1 MYSVVLVMAL
11 AGSAETPD
19 CHSCH
24 GGMFRG
30 HGCQGAC
37 YGGSYSACY
46 GGCYGGG
53 RGSCYGGGCYG
64 GGYGGCYGGCY
75 GGAVMPG
82 GVKPMV
88 EPIGPGKPAKDEPIA
103 APANI
108 VVTLPAGAKLTID
121 GYVSTQTSATRILVT
136 PVLQPNQEFVYT
148 LVAETT
154 ENGQPVRLSQKVMVR
169 AGVTTPVSFTFG
181 NGVTAS
187 R

>member
-30 HGCQGAC
+30 HGGHGCH
-37 YGGSYSACY
+37 GGCY

-53 RGSCYGGGCYG
+53 YSACYGGGCYG
-64 GGYGGCYGGCY
+64 GGCYGGGCYGGT
-75 GGAVMPG
+75 VVPS

-88 EPIGPGKPAKDEPIA
+88 EPIGPGKPAKDEPVA

-121 GYVSTQTSATRILVT
+121 GYVSTQTSATRVLVT

-154 ENGQPVRLSQKVMVR
+154 ENGQPVRLSQQVMVR
-169 AGVTTPVSFTFG
+169 AGATTPVSFTFG
-181 NGVTAS
+181 KGVTAS